1 VSVRRQAVV
10 DLGSN
15 SFRLVVFSW
24 FQPPGAGRGAWW
36 KRTDEIH
43 EAVRIGAGL
52 DASGELGRKPMERA
66 LQMLE
71 LYAHFCRAT
80 GITDVRA
87 VATSAI
93 RDAANRDAFLDAAR
107 RRTWLEVQVLPREE
121 EARYGYLAAVNST
134 TLADGVALDIGGG
147 SLQLSR
153 VEGRIAAE
161 ARSWRLGA
169 VRMTERFLEGKTTS
183 PKQVKTLRA
192 HVEKKLLGRADWL
205 RGAGAHGRRLVGIG
219 GAVRN
224 LASAAQAAAGLPDFG
239 VQGVAVTRRQ
249 LRDLIERMLDLPAPE
264 RGSID
269 GIKPDRADVILAAAV
284 TIDTVMELGEFDAIE
299 ATEAGLR
306 EGVFFETLLA
316 DTDPPLFDD
325 VRRAS
330 VLNLAAQY
338 HPEFEHTAH
347 VAELTLEMWDALAVA
362 GKHPGDPAER
372 DLLWAAAM
380 LHDIGTAVDY
390 DDHHK
395 HSRYLILSAGLPGFT
410 ARETALI
417 AQLARY
423 HRKGTPSFG
432 ELEPLTVK
440 GDDDL
445 LRRGAALLRLSE
457 QLERARDQAVH
468 EAVLTVDDGHADLRL
483 TADEDV
489 TLARWMAERQ
499 TELFERA
506 FGVGLRLVEP

>member
-1 VSVRRQAVV
+1 MSERRQAVI

-15 SFRLVVFSW
+15 SFRLVVFTW
-24 FQPPGAGRGAWW
+24 HEDGRGSWW

-43 EAVRIGAGL
+43 EAVRIGEGL
-52 DASGELGRKPMERA
+52 DATGELQPQPMQRA

-93 RDAANRDAFLDAAR
+93 RDAANQAAFLQEAR
-107 RRTWLEVQVLPREE
+107 RRTWLEVEVLPRDE

-153 VEGRIAAE
+153 VEGRMATDT
-161 ARSWRLGA
+161 RSWRMGA
-169 VRMTERFLEGKTTS
+169 VRMTERFLADGKKTS

-192 HVEKKLLGRADWL
+192 HVEKKLVQRASWIE
-205 RGAGAHGRRLVGIG
+205 GAAASGRRLVGIG

-224 LASAAQAAAGLPDFG
+224 LATASERAAGRPDFG
-239 VQGVAVTRRQ
+239 VQGVAITRKQ
-249 LRDLIERMLDLPAPE
+249 LGALIDGLLELPAAE
-264 RGSID
+264 RSDIA
-269 GIKPDRADVILAAAV
+269 GIKPGRADVILAAAV
-284 TIDTVMELGEFDAIE
+284 VLDSVLGIGEFEEIE

-306 EGVFFETLLA
+306 EGIFFETLLA
-316 DTDPPLFDD
+316 DNDARLFDD

-338 HPEFEHTAH
+338 HPEFDHTQH
-347 VAELTLEMWDALAVA
+347 VAELALEMWDALAAA
-362 GKHPGDPAER
+362 GKHTGDPSER

-380 LHDIGTAVDY
+380 LHDVGTAVDY

-395 HSRYLILSAGLPGFT
+395 HSRYLILNAGLPGF
-410 ARETALI
+410 APRETALI
-417 AQLARY
+417 AQMARY
-423 HRKGTPSFG
+423 HRKGTPTLG
-432 ELEPLTVK
+432 ELEPLTTD
-440 GDDDL
+440 GDAAILD
-445 LRRGAALLRLSE
+445 RGAALLRLAE
-457 QLERARDQAVH
+457 QLERARDQAVN
-468 EAVLTVDDGHADLRL
+468 AARLTVVDGHAELRL
-483 TADEDV
+483 GAEEDV

-499 TELFERA
+499 TELFEHA
-506 FGVGLRLVEP
+506 FGVGLKVSEP

>member
-1 VSVRRQAVV
+1 MSERRQAVI

-15 SFRLVVFSW
+15 SFRLVVFTWS
-24 FQPPGAGRGAWW
+24 GEGREAWW

-43 EAVRIGAGL
+43 ESVRIGAGL
-52 DASGELGRKPMERA
+52 DATGELAPEPMERG
-66 LQMLE
+66 LRMLE

-93 RDAANRDAFLDAAR
+93 RDAGNRDAFLEQVR
-107 RRTWLEVQVLPREE
+107 RRTWLEVEVLSRED
-121 EARYGYLAAVNST
+121 EARYGYLAAVNSS
-134 TLADGVALDIGGG
+134 TLSDGVALDIGGG

-153 VEGRIAAE
+153 VDGRMATDQ
-161 ARSWRLGA
+161 RSWRLGA
-169 VRMTERFLEGKTTS
+169 VRMTERFLDGKRAQ
-183 PKQVKTLRA
+183 PKQIKALRA
-192 HVEKKLLGRADWL
+192 HVQKKVVARAPWAE
-205 RGAGAHGRRLVGIG
+205 GAAAHDRRLVGVG

-224 LASAAQAAAGLPDFG
+224 LARAIDAARGLPPEIG
-239 VQGVAVTRRQ
+239 VQGSLIDRKRLGT
-249 LRDLIERMLDLPAPE
+249 LIETMAELPAAE
-264 RGSID
+264 RGSIP
-269 GIKPDRADVILAAAV
+269 GIKPGRADVILAAAV
-284 TIDTVMELGEFDAIE
+284 VIDTVLEVGEFECLE

-338 HPEFEHTAH
+338 HPEFAHTEH
-347 VAELTLEMWDALAVA
+347 VAELALEMWDALAAA
-362 GKHPGDPAER
+362 GRHAADPAER

-395 HSRYLILSAGLPGFT
+395 HSRYLILNAGLPGFT
-410 ARETALI
+410 PREVALI

-423 HRKGTPSFG
+423 HRKGTPSLG
-432 ELEPLTVK
+432 EFEALAEK
-440 GDDDL
+440 GDDEL
-445 LRRGAALLRLSE
+445 LERGAALLRLTE

-468 EAVLTVDDGHADLRL
+468 QARLEITNGHAELHL
-483 TADEDV
+483 SGDEDV

-499 TELFERA
+499 SDAFERA
-506 FGVGLRLVEP
+506 FGVPLTLVTA

>member
-1 VSVRRQAVV
+1 MSERRQAVI

-15 SFRLVVFSW
+15 SFRLVVFTWS
-24 FQPPGAGRGAWW
+24 GEGRREWW
-36 KRTDEIH
+36 KRTDEVH
-43 EAVRIGAGL
+43 EAVRVGAGL
-52 DASGELGRKPMERA
+52 DASGELGAEPMERA

-93 RDAANRDAFLDAAR
+93 RDASNQAAFLEEAR
-107 RRTWLEVQVLPREE
+107 RRTWLEIEVLERED

-153 VEGRIAAE
+153 VEGRMAAD
-161 ARSWRLGA
+161 ARSWRMGA

-183 PKQVKTLRA
+183 PKQVRALRA
-192 HVEKKLLGRADWL
+192 HVEKKLVSRADWVA
-205 RGAGAHGRRLVGIG
+205 GAGTHGRRLVGVG

-224 LASAAQAAAGLPDFG
+224 LAAAAQSAAGMPDLGG
-239 VQGVAVTRRQ
+239 VQGVSVTRKE
-249 LRDLIERMLDLPAPE
+249 LGALIERMVEMPAAD
-264 RGSID
+264 RGEIS
-269 GIKPDRADVILAAAV
+269 GVKPGRADVILAAAV
-284 TIDTVMELGEFDAIE
+284 VIDTVMALGEFDAVE

-306 EGVFFETLLA
+306 EGVFFSTLLEGK
-316 DTDPPLFDD
+316 DPPLFDD

-338 HPEFEHTAH
+338 HPEFDHTEH
-347 VAELTLEMWDALAVA
+347 VAALTLAMWDALGDA
-362 GKHPGDPAER
+362 GKHPSDPAER
-372 DLLWAAAM
+372 DLLWAASM

-423 HRKGTPSFG
+423 HRKGTPSLG
-432 ELEPLTVK
+432 DLEPLARK
-440 GDDDL
+440 GDEDL
-445 LRRGAALLRLSE
+445 LQRGAALLRLSE
-457 QLERARDQAVH
+457 QLERARDQVIH
-468 EAVLTVDDGHADLRL
+468 EAILTVDDGHADLRL
-483 TADEDV
+483 SADEDV

-506 FGVGLRLVEP
+506 FGVRLSLVA

>member
-1 VSVRRQAVV
+1 MSERRQAVI

-15 SFRLVVFSW
+15 SFRLVVFTW
-24 FQPPGAGRGAWW
+24 AGEGPTAWW

-43 EAVRIGAGL
+43 EAVRIGEGL
-52 DASGELGRKPMERA
+52 DASGELQPEPMERA
-66 LQMLE
+66 WQMLD

-80 GITDVRA
+80 GIVDVRP
-87 VATSAI
+87 VATSAV
-93 RDAANRDAFLDAAR
+93 RDASNQTAFLDEAR
-107 RRTWLEVQVLPREE
+107 RRTWLEIRVLPREE

-153 VEGRIAAE
+153 VEGRHVADMK
-161 ARSWRLGA
+161 SWRMGA
-169 VRMTERFLEGKTTS
+169 VRMTERFLTGKKTS
-183 PKQVKTLRA
+183 PKQIKALRS
-192 HVEKKLLGRADWL
+192 HVEKKLSSRAPWL
-205 RGAGAHGRRLVGIG
+205 ENAGAHGGRIVGVG

-224 LASAAQAAAGLPDFG
+224 LASAAQHAAGVPDFG
-239 VQGVAVTRRQ
+239 VQGVTVSRKA
-249 LRDLIERMLDLPAPE
+249 LGALIEQMAELPPAE
-264 RGSID
+264 RGEIA
-269 GIKPDRADVILAAAV
+269 GIKPGRADVILAAALV
-284 TIDTVMELGEFDAIE
+284 IETVLTLGGFDAIE

-316 DTDPPLFDD
+316 DKDEPLFDD
-325 VRRAS
+325 VRRAA

-338 HPEFEHTAH
+338 HPEFDHTQH
-347 VAELTLEMWDALAVA
+347 VADLTLEMWDALGAA
-362 GKHPGDPAER
+362 GKHPCDPAER

-395 HSRYLILSAGLPGFT
+395 HSRYLILNAGLPGFS
-410 ARETALI
+410 ARETALV

-423 HRKGTPSFG
+423 HRKGQPSLG
-432 ELEPLTVK
+432 EIEPLTRK

-445 LRRGAALLRLSE
+445 LFRGAALLRLSE

-468 EAVLTVDDGHADLRL
+468 EAQLDVSNGVAELTLRG
-483 TADEDV
+483 DEDV
-489 TLARWMAERQ
+489 TLARWMAERE
-499 TELFERA
+499 TDLFERA
-506 FGVGLRLVEP
+506 FGVGLNLPE